1 MKTKQIRKRCHTLA
15 AATMTLVVSATSAV
29 HAAPIM
35 NVFELEVQDGQ
46 SNAYEQVGKTN
57 IHQSLTNEEGTL
69 AMYSVQSQDNPNIR
83 YMIEIYAD
91 AAAYQAHLQSPQ
103 YQAFKARAPQLLT
116 DHKVRT
122 ELTPQY
128 LGDKPTPIQQTDAII
143 TNMVRIN
150 VHPEDAAA
158 FKEVVM
164 PEMVQS
170 LAVEEG
176 VLAIYAGTTV
186 DNPNTWLFFEIY
198 ASEEAYQAHRE
209 TPHFKEYLR
218 LTPDM
223 LGEKTFYDIRPTLL
237 KNQGG
242 LDYRGER

>member
-1 MKTKQIRKRCHTLA
+1 
-15 AATMTLVVSATSAV
+15 
-29 HAAPIM
+29 
-35 NVFELEVQDGQ
+35 
-46 SNAYEQVGKTN
+46 
-57 IHQSLTNEEGTL
+57 
-69 AMYSVQSQDNPNIR
+69 
-83 YMIEIYAD
+83 
-91 AAAYQAHLQSPQ
+91 
-103 YQAFKARAPQLLT
+103 
-116 DHKVRT
+116 
-122 ELTPQY
+122 
-128 LGDKPTPIQQTDAII
+128 
-143 TNMVRIN
+143 
-150 VHPEDAAA
+150 
-158 FKEVVM
+158 M